1 MFPLTT
7 MNSLTR
13 SLGLLVGLSLP
24 ALAIGTAYFPQ
35 SVASGDPAAS
45 SVVLWTRVVDGDTS
59 SDRAVSLKVTTEG
72 STAIIGT
79 TDELPGIN
87 LYAGGA
93 LTAKALHDG
102 CVKTRIAGLS
112 PQTTYYYQ
120 FSYSD
125 NGNTRYSAIGRTR
138 TAPAADADVPV
149 EFAVFNCADY
159 SGRYYNTLKHLVD
172 QETESLDFIVHLG
185 DYIYETTADPS
196 FQTVDPNRLISF
208 TDTAG
213 AIGFSNFYAAKSL
226 SNYRELY
233 KTYRQDP
240 NLMAAHERFP
250 WIVIW
255 DDHEFS
261 DDNHGATAT
270 FFDGKV
276 NETDPDR
283 KRNAEQ
289 AWLEFIPCA
298 LGLDAGMTG
307 LEINPAAL
315 FPNLMIYRALNFGAH
330 LELIL
335 TDNRTFR
342 GDHLVP
348 EDAFPGTIALTQ
360 TETEAALA
368 GLGTPAFAIPSVVAS
383 LDPYFDIDGSN
394 SYFGIPAGDY
404 SATGH
409 PAFIGSP
416 LQGLTFKQALT
427 AIVQQAAA
435 GELTGTPPGSLDPG
449 VIPAQAGA
457 YAFSK
462 VQGDLSATWANTLFS
477 AAGVTAAPFDAAALA
492 GMPRGLS
499 FQLIGKASNFTDT
512 GSRYQ
517 VINSAF
523 GLYAFH
529 LFTTQGNTGAF
540 YDVPQ
545 QGFIATALGTS
556 QSTWKVVGSSSPFT
570 PIRLDLGTPDAEA
583 LLPNKASIGGGPEQ
597 PFPFPDLF
605 KQDFLVNAD
614 EVAGFPVFRQGMI
627 DLFAANDAV
636 LISGD
641 IHASMLGIN
650 LASGTNGSTPGEK
663 VIDFTAPST
672 SSSKFRRAFSG
683 AIATIEGLLA
693 SQIGA
698 SFKFNEAQVAS
709 LLGAIDQVVVDSS
722 PELGYLNTETHGYL
736 IMRAGGSELVGE
748 FREIDTN
755 NIDVD
760 HQMLTSEGIDAI
772 FTRKSHTV
780 TKDGGGDIEIEAGPV
795 IAALA
800 QATQIKVGDKIVIPN
815 VVTEPGLTYKVTFS
829 ESLEPPFL
837 DLPAAD
843 LLAVNGSQIDGGEI
857 IGSENPISVV
867 VKIPNAYSTATS
879 LFFRVEVIASP

>member
-1 MFPLTT
+1 MK
-7 MNSLTR
+7 SLIC
-13 SLGLLVGLSLP
+13 SLGLIAGLTLP
-24 ALAIGTAYFPQ
+24 AAAVGTPFFPQ
-35 SVASGDPAAS
+35 SVASGDPTAS
-45 SVVLWTRVVDGDTS
+45 SVVLWTRLVDGDTA
-59 SDRAVSLKVTTEG
+59 SDRTVNLKISTEG
-72 STAIIGT
+72 STVLIGT
-79 TDELPGIN
+79 TGELPGAN
-87 LYAGGA
+87 LHTGGT
-93 LTAKALHDG
+93 LTAQAVHDG
-102 CVKTRIAGLS
+102 CVKTLVSGLT
-112 PQTTYYYQ
+112 PHTTYYYQ

-125 NGNTRYSAIGRTR
+125 NGETRYSAIGRTK
-138 TAPAADADVPV
+138 TAPESDADVPV

-172 QETESLDFIVHLG
+172 QETDTLDFVVHLG

-196 FQTVDPNRLISF
+196 FQTVDPNRLVSF

-213 AIGFSNFYAAKSL
+213 AIDFGTFFAAKSL

-250 WIVIW
+250 WVVIW

-261 DDNHGATAT
+261 DDNYGATAT

-276 NETDPDR
+276 DETDAAR

-289 AWLEFIPCA
+289 AWLEFIPST
-298 LGLDAGMTG
+298 LGLNAGNTE
-307 LEINPAAL
+307 LAIAPAAL
-315 FPNLMIYRALNFGAH
+315 FPNLLIYRALNFGAH
-330 LELIL
+330 LELVL

-360 TETEAALA
+360 AETETALA
-368 GLGTPAFAIPSVVAS
+368 GLGTPTAAIPSVVAT

-394 SYFGIPAGDY
+394 SYFGVPAGDY

-409 PAFIGSP
+409 PAFIGTP
-416 LQGLTFKQALT
+416 LEGLTFKQALT

-435 GELTGTPPGSLDPG
+435 GELTGTPSSVLNPAD
-449 VIPAQAGA
+449 IPALSGT
-457 YAFSK
+457 YASSK
-462 VQGDLSATWANTLFS
+462 VQGNLSASWVNTLFD
-477 AAGVTAAPFDAAALA
+477 AAGVSVAPFDTEALA

-517 VINSAF
+517 VINSTF

-529 LFTTQGNTGAF
+529 LFAAQGNTGAF
-540 YDVPQ
+540 YDLPQ
-545 QGFIATALGTS
+545 QGFLANALGTS
-556 QSTWKVVGSSSPFT
+556 QSTWKVVGTSSPFT
-570 PIRLDLGTPDAEA
+570 PIRLDLGAPDAEA
-583 LLPNKASIGGGPEQ
+583 LLPNMASIGGGSEV
-597 PFPFPDLF
+597 PFAFPDLF

-614 EVAGFPVFRQGMI
+614 EVAGFPAFRQGMI

-641 IHASMLGIN
+641 IHASMLGTN
-650 LASGTNGSTPGEK
+650 LASGANGSTAGEK
-663 VIDFTAPST
+663 VFDFTAPST
-672 SSSKFRRAFSG
+672 SSSKFRRAFAG
-683 AIATIEGLLA
+683 AITTIEGLLA
-693 SQIGA
+693 SQVGA
-698 SFKFNEAQVAS
+698 SFKFNEAQVAR

-722 PELGYLNTETHGYL
+722 PELDYLNTETHGYL
-736 IMRAGGSELVGE
+736 LMSAGAEALVGE

-760 HQMLTSEGIDAI
+760 HQMLTPEGIDAV

-780 TKDGGGDIEIEAGPV
+780 TKDGGGDLDVEAGPV

-800 QATQIKVGDKIVIPN
+800 QATDIKVGDKIVIPN
-815 VVTEPGLTYKVTFS
+815 IITQTGETYKVTFS
-829 ESLEPPFL
+829 ETLQPPFI
-837 DLPAAD
+837 DLPATD
-843 LLAVNGSQIDGGEI
+843 LLAVNGSKIS
-857 IGSENPISVV
+857 GSEILGSDNPVSVV
-867 VKIPNAYSTATS
+867 FRIPAAFATAKS
-879 LFFRVEVIASP
+879 LFFRVEKIVSAE